1 MAKVTI
7 NNGDTGLTV
16 RTALNAM
23 FTELY
28 AGQKV
33 AVPATPTST
42 GIVGTWALDSS
53 YIYLCT
59 MTNTWVRAPLT
70 FATWT
75 P

>member
-7 NNGDTGLTV
+7 DNGDTGLEV
-16 RTALNAM
+16 RTAINGM

-33 AVPATPTST
+33 AVPATPAST
-42 GIVGTWALDSS
+42 GVAGTWALDASN
-53 YIYLCT
+53 IYLCT
-59 MTNTWVRAPLT
+59 ATNVWVRAPLT
-70 FATWT
+70 FDTWT